1 MQVRNRSNVMII
13 NPTEMTED
21 EEVILSYAL
30 ENQAAMGKYYHNT
43 DCLLVIPINQI
54 ECETDIDLCGF
65 NHIQLTHHLLRRLRN
80 SDTSQYR
87 YEVYGKMIGGGSF
100 GKVYMSVGTL
110 VPLEKSRLMLK
121 KSNARVIK
129 EIISINNP
137 LYMDIARQEY
147 EMTHRDEELGA
158 KYPVFF
164 KEVLSSHEM
173 RSIIVMKYISGE
185 ELRKVIQRDQINKK
199 SQNYID
205 TDTRIKMSISMAIAL
220 EKVHRNNIIHA
231 DIKSANAV
239 IDMLSPLKV
248 VKIIDYGGSSDMHT
262 HLRLDT
268 VYTPLYAAPEIH
280 DGHTPR
286 QESDVYS
293 SSWIFNEIWRGDDH
307 PAQYLEDKLNEKIQD
322 TKNPITFKK
331 LAKKKREIHKKV
343 ESVSHHCKFTNL
355 FIGIHDLDKSHRHRI
370 EHLLKKESDKK
381 PANRGYFQEAV
392 EVFEDI
398 SFDRII
404 QKLPHVAKS
413 DLLKYN
419 EQEHYIKEL
428 KNAHLLGIHIRK
440 QLDKFVTYSYSII
453 SNDDLARIK
462 HVFLDHASGIQSLS
476 DKQDVISLFTERLR
490 VMAFL
495 GLKSKQGILEKLTE
509 IIDGYILNMNTLL
522 KIKSQF
528 EEFRIKIKDY
538 MLLSEK
544 KGIKFNSNEICVD
557 VEKCQ
562 QEILML
568 TNQKHQLTIDK
579 IASINIKLNKYINKL
594 QTILI
599 LTKTRLEKGCN
610 ELTTKQ
616 NELKIREDEI
626 SKMSYL
632 NFYYQATVN
641 YVGQMGFF
649 TNAQQSQA
657 DLAQKNKHEVRITQK
672 NYQREN

>member
-13 NPTEMTED
+13 NPTDMTED

-30 ENQAAMGKYYHNT
+30 EDQAAIGKHYHNT
-43 DCLLVIPINQI
+43 DCLLPIPINRI
-54 ECETDIDLCGF
+54 ECKTDIDLDGF
-65 NHIQLTHHLLRRLRN
+65 NQIQLTHHILRRSRN
-80 SDTSQYR
+80 SDASQNR
-87 YEVYGKMIGGGSF
+87 YEVYGQMIGGGSF

-129 EIISINNP
+129 EIISTNSP
-137 LYMDIARQEY
+137 AYMDIARQEY

-199 SQNYID
+199 SQNHID
-205 TDTRIKMSISMAIAL
+205 TDTRIRMSISVAIAL
-220 EKVHRNNIIHA
+220 EKVHRNNIVHG
-231 DIKSANAV
+231 DIKSANAI
-239 IDMLSPLKV
+239 IDMLSPLKM
-248 VKIIDYGGSSDMHT
+248 VKIIDYGGSSDKHA
-262 HLRLDT
+262 HVKLDI
-268 VYTPLYAAPEIH
+268 VFTPLYAAPELH
-280 DGHTPR
+280 DGYAPI

-307 PAQYLEDKLNEKIQD
+307 PAQYLEDKLKEKIQD
-322 TKNPITFKK
+322 TKNPITFKQI
-331 LAKKKREIHKKV
+331 AKKKHEIHKKL

-381 PANRGYFQEAV
+381 PVNRGYFQEAV

-404 QKLPHVAKS
+404 QKLPHVSKS
-413 DLLKYN
+413 DLLKHKER
-419 EQEHYIKEL
+419 EQYIKEL
-428 KNAHLLGIHIRK
+428 KNAHLLGIYIRK
-440 QLDKFVTYSYSII
+440 QLDKFITYNYSII
-453 SNDDLARIK
+453 NNDDLIRIK
-462 HVFLDHASGIQSLS
+462 NVLLDHTSGIPSLS
-476 DKQDVISLFTERLR
+476 DKHDAISLFTERLR

-495 GLKSKQGILEKLTE
+495 GLKSKQAILEKLTE
-509 IIDGYILNMNTLL
+509 ILDGYILNMQTLL

-528 EEFRIKIKDY
+528 EELRKKIKDY
-538 MLLSEK
+538 KLLSENT
-544 KGIKFNSNEICVD
+544 GINFNSNEIYVD
-557 VEKCQ
+557 VEKCLHD
-562 QEILML
+562 ILIL

-579 IASINIKLNKYINKL
+579 IASINIKLNKCIDTLKA
-594 QTILI
+594 TFVHS
-599 LTKTRLEKGCN
+599 TDRLENRCN
-610 ELTTKQ
+610 ELTIKQ

-632 NFYYQATVN
+632 GFYYQATVN
-641 YVGQMGFF
+641 YVGQMGLFG
-649 TNAQQSQA
+649 NKQQSQS
-657 DLAQKNKHEVRITQK
+657 DLAQKNKHEVHITQK
-672 NYQREN
+672 NYRREN